1 MRQPGKN
8 RQGENRRRGRT
19 RTLKTLERVI
29 SRAGLAS
36 RRVARRWIQEGK
48 IVVNGEI
55 VRHTDQWVDLERD
68 RITVNGKSLQSAA
81 KSYILLYKPT
91 GFVTTYR
98 DPQGRPTVYD
108 LVSDAGTWVAPVGRL
123 DLETSGLLM
132 MTNDTDFADRIT
144 NPEHKVAKTYLIKA
158 ATRLSGEQ
166 LEQLAKG
173 VVLRDGPTR
182 PAQVQRLRDGP
193 RHTFLELTITEGRNR
208 QVRRMIEAVGSR
220 VLKLVRTG
228 IGPLRIGRLQIGK
241 WRRLEEQEVRT
252 LAGL

>member
-1 MRQPGKN
+1 M
-8 RQGENRRRGRT
+8 
-19 RTLKTLERVI
+19 
-29 SRAGLAS
+29 
-36 RRVARRWIQEGK
+36 
-48 IVVNGEI
+48 
-55 VRHTDQWVDLERD
+55 
-68 RITVNGKSLQSAA
+68 
-81 KSYILLYKPT
+81 
-91 GFVTTYR
+91 
-98 DPQGRPTVYD
+98 YD